1 MSDEDKKLEAA
12 AEAWVNLLFAQI
24 EAKKQQK
31 IKKSAT
37 KTSKDSHGRALQL

>member
-37 KTSKDSHGRALQL
+37 KTIKEAQSRAL

>member
-1 MSDEDKKLEAA
+1 MSKEEKELEAA

-31 IKKSAT
+31 VQKSAT
-37 KTSKDSHGRALQL
+37 ELAKD